1 MQISGFY
8 ALVAALFLI
17 ALAGFG
23 VFAVNLAHFADSS
36 PKSGNVTLMVLGILV
51 AAAFMLAALLAVGS
65 QKLKRQ
71 SALQKPVVI
80 EFTSRKDEET
90 GKTSKELKIS
100 GYNFT
105 LTLQTFTSLAGLFIF
120 LTELPVDGV
129 QWVGWVALAAFF
141 VFLAVGLYGIIRIGA
156 DGRKQLAEPAD

>member
-1 MQISGFY
+1 VSFNIQIPGFY

-23 VFAVNLAHFADSS
+23 VFAVNLAHLVDNVTE
-36 PKSGNVTLMVLGILV
+36 SGNVTVMALGILV

-65 QKLKRQ
+65 QKLRRQ
-71 SALQKPVVI
+71 SALQKPVTI
-80 EFTSRKDEET
+80 NYS
-90 GKTSKELKIS
+90 GKKLRVS
-100 GYNFT
+100 GTNFT
-105 LTLQTFTSLAGLFIF
+105 ITLQNITAFTSLIAF
-120 LTELPVDGV
+120 LNDLSVDGV

-156 DGRKQLAEPAD
+156 DARKQLAEPAD